1 MSLKSTCD
9 PVISE
14 YQLRKFTDK
23 KAIEAS
29 LSRHL
34 WPILGNFIA
43 FPSQLGSLED
53 QSARVQCNG
62 SKYLLCRENI
72 DINYA
77 FTVDKQHTNE

>member
-1 MSLKSTCD
+1 MMNSNNLIFCISIIEKSSCD
-9 PVISE
+9 PVI
-14 YQLRKFTDK
+14 QMNIATPLKFTDK

-53 QSARVQCNG
+53 HSALGAV
-62 SKYLLCRENI
+62 
-72 DINYA
+72 
-77 FTVDKQHTNE
+77 